1 MARFLWAFALTFVIV
16 GAPVATVVCHVT
28 CETHRAHDIDNAGG
42 HAHHSC
48 VSPPTTAAATVN
60 AVPHDCGHPPGDS
73 IGVRQS
79 VHVLDAP
86 SAVAVQVS
94 LRLPVRLIAL
104 AVPPRYVE
112 HSPPGTFDLITPL
125 RV

>member
-48 VSPPTTAAATVN
+48 VSTPATAAANVN
-60 AVPHDCGHPPGDS
+60 AAPLDCGHSPGDS

-86 SAVAVQVS
+86 TAVAVQVS
-94 LRLPVRLIAL
+94 LRLPVRLIVL
-104 AVPPRYVE
+104 ATPTRHVE
-112 HSPPGTFDLITPL
+112 HSPPGTFDLVTPL

>member
-1 MARFLWAFALTFVIV
+1 MARSLWAFALTLVIV

-48 VSPPTTAAATVN
+48 VSRPTTAAVTVT
-60 AVPHDCGHPPGDS
+60 AVPHDCGHPPANN

-86 SAVAVQVS
+86 TTVVQVS
-94 LRLPVRLIAL
+94 LRLPERLIVL
-104 AVPPRYVE
+104 AMPSRYVE